1 MTEDRGQGKRSRFA
15 LFLDF
20 DGTLA
25 PIAPHP
31 DLVHLGPHE
40 LDLLDSLGRLLPLF
54 VISGRAFPDILRRL
68 PVSSLAGL
76 SGDHGAVR
84 RFREKHTVHPEA
96 LRARDSLA
104 AWVPDLRKVTDPVPG
119 TVTEI
124 KEYSLSVHY
133 RGVEPERVP
142 RLSEEIERLFED
154 WEERNR
160 FRFYHGKM
168 VWEVRP
174 AGGVTKEETMDFFL
188 EHLAREA
195 GVEPRD
201 FFPVMVGD
209 DTTDLG
215 AVNHAVHLG
224 GLGYWVGNPPPGLDP
239 GAGRLR
245 NTDSVWDLLKGLN
258 VALEA
263 GKNPLEVLTR
273 PLTTRE

>member
-31 DLVHLGPHE
+31 DLVHLGPLE
-40 LDLLDSLGRLLPLF
+40 LDLLESLGRLMPVF

-68 PVSSLAGL
+68 PVSFLAGL

-142 RLSEEIERLFED
+142 RLSGEIEQLFEG
-154 WEERNR
+154 WEKRDL
-160 FRFYHGKM
+160 FRIYHGKM
-168 VWEVRP
+168 VWEIRP

-188 EHLAREA
+188 EHLARES
-195 GVEPRD
+195 GVPPHD

-215 AVNHAVHLG
+215 AVNHAVSLG
-224 GLGYWVGNPPPGLDP
+224 GRGYWVGNPPPGLDP
-239 GAGRLR
+239 RAGRLQ
-245 NTDSVWDLLKGLN
+245 NTDNVWNLLKGLSE
-258 VALEA
+258 ALET
-263 GKNPLEVLTR
+263 GKDPLAVLTGSLR
-273 PLTTRE
+273 SRG